1 MVANTRTDFQHPL
14 SGEIKSK
21 RGQMLLASLVVPQ
34 VVFGVKGFDWLGAE
48 AK

>member
-1 MVANTRTDFQHPL
+1 
-14 SGEIKSK
+14 
-21 RGQMLLASLVVPQ
+21 MLLASLVVPQ